1 MTKNDNETMSM
12 KNLSNEFEKRKT
24 VIKIN
29 GLTKEFGNLKVLK
42 GISTEIKEGE
52 VISIIGPSGSGKSTF
67 LRCINKLEEATSG
80 ELLVNGKNILDK
92 KVDINKVREEVG
104 MVFQH
109 FNLFP
114 HKTVLENI
122 TLGPTRLKKM
132 TQDEANRLGIEL
144 LTKVGLA
151 DKANV
156 YPNKLSGG
164 QKQRVAIAR
173 ALAMNPK
180 IILFDEPTSALDPEM
195 IGEVLEVMKDL
206 ARDGMTMLVVTHEMG
221 FARNVGNRVFFMDQ
235 GTILEDAK
243 PSEIFEN
250 PREERT
256 REFLEKVLNY

>member
-92 KVDINKVREEVG
+92 KVDINKIREEVG

-144 LTKVGLA
+144 LAKVGLA

-180 IILFDEPTSALDPEM
+180 VILFDEPTSALDPEM

-256 REFLEKVLNY
+256 KEFLEKVLNY